1 MIGLHAHRS
10 DTSIVPMTVGGD
22 RRLAAKMGTETKV
35 SPSLPTSNTSL
46 RPFMP
51 PPTCSDR
58 EATNSGMNYIHL
70 TQTLV
75 DSFNALAD
83 EVQILTD
90 RKTILEH
97 KLRFAHEQYQ
107 YLADKHAPAAPE
119 ISEVLA
125 KLQLP
130 PELANPSLEEAS
142 QAVPLPKRNKL
153 DTRNQIALIIRD
165 GRRVAQQLSSI
176 GETSKTSDSSR
187 QTSSREAE
195 AATGTSMSTVLEQD
209 FTIEGKKGPLEC
221 PFSAP
226 KSNGDGAEGD
236 AQSAVNG
243 SQDPTPHHSADPI
256 CVAML
261 EESGSQPAANGSP
274 AKCPIRYLDQHSP
287 EEIAHY
293 VETHKHELPRSHEV
307 CVRRYQKN
315 EVQIKKLDAKY
326 GNLVNMIQGLSALH
340 QPMLPSSEEEQEE
353 IDRASN
359 ERVHNWAKAV
369 TATASDDAEQS
380 QPELVD
386 AEEARQSHFDRP
398 LKEVRVGE
406 SPSRPWGI
414 SVPVYEPT
422 GLDDGDQHPPLSPP
436 PAPVFMPT
444 GSDVEETPAKTGK
457 CPFDHTKLAAMS
469 AAREE
474 AQPSSPQ
481 PASSPQAP
489 ISMPNGASDN
499 ATAPKTGGKCP
510 FDHAQLAAMG
520 FTSPTPNTGE
530 QTFVHPD
537 QSHPSPVELPS
548 TPVKPQPA
556 HSSPPPQPAFI
567 NPPLDAYKQTA
578 PGGVPQMV
586 FTGPVFIG
594 YPIEQAIQF
603 MQHFQQG
610 RQ

>member
-1 MIGLHAHRS
+1 MS
-10 DTSIVPMTVGGD
+10 
-22 RRLAAKMGTETKV
+22 
-35 SPSLPTSNTSL
+35 
-46 RPFMP
+46 
-51 PPTCSDR
+51 PPTCSERD
-58 EATNSGMNYIHL
+58 ATNSVMNFIHL

-130 PELANPSLEEAS
+130 PELANPALEEATQS
-142 QAVPLPKRNKL
+142 VPLPKRNKL
-153 DTRNQIALIIRD
+153 DTRNQIALLIRD

-187 QTSSREAE
+187 QTSSRQAE
-195 AATGTSMSTVLEQD
+195 TGTSMSTVLEQD
-209 FTIEGKKGPLEC
+209 FTIEGKKGHLEC
-221 PFSAP
+221 PFSAS
-226 KSNGDGAEGD
+226 KADGTAGETQGAE
-236 AQSAVNG
+236 NG
-243 SQDPTPHHSADPI
+243 THDPTPHHSADPI

-261 EESGSQPAANGSP
+261 EESTSQPAVHGSP

-315 EVQIKKLDAKY
+315 ETQIKKLDAKY

-340 QPMLPSSEEEQEE
+340 QPMLPSSQIEQEE

-359 ERVHNWAKAV
+359 ERVQNWAKAV
-369 TATASDDAEQS
+369 TATGSDDADQT
-380 QPELVD
+380 QPEPED
-386 AEEARQSHFDRP
+386 AEENRQSHFDRP

-414 SVPVYEPT
+414 SVPVYDSN
-422 GLDDGDQHPPLSPP
+422 GLDDQERPMSPP
-436 PAPVFMPT
+436 PAPVFMPSS
-444 GSDVEETPAKTGK
+444 SDDAEKPPAKTGK
-457 CPFDHTKLAAMS
+457 CPFDHTKMAAMA

-474 AQPSSPQ
+474 PRPLPP
-481 PASSPQAP
+481 PAPLTAKET
-489 ISMPNGASDN
+489 NDN
-499 ATAPKTGGKCP
+499 ASPPKTGGKCP

-520 FTSPTPNTGE
+520 LASPTPNTGE
-530 QTFVHPD
+530 QTFVHPAPAP
-537 QSHPSPVELPS
+537 SPSPVELPS
-548 TPVKPQPA
+548 TPVKPQVA
-556 HSSPPPQPAFI
+556 HSPPPPQPAFI
-567 NPPLDAYKQTA
+567 NPPMDANKHFNTNGA
-578 PGGVPQMV
+578 PQMV

-603 MQHFQQG
+603 MQHFQGQG